1 MTAQQNPDV
10 WAQLRA
16 PFPPEQI
23 HKLPRATRRDNQK
36 GKCTECGGWHGLP
49 AVHLD
54 YVGHA
59 EVTDRLLKVDPTWT
73 WEPIAFDER
82 GLPAFVYNGSAPVG
96 LWIRLT
102 VCGVTRIGYGSVEPG
117 VFDAEKQLI
126 GDCLLRGTNI
136 TTDRGTVAI
145 EDVRPGDRVPTRNGW
160 QTVTDHWLS
169 EPSAPVVAV
178 LIEGGRALVGT
189 PHHRIPTTQGVRTLG
204 TLRAGDKVLAWQGID
219 DWQEQK
225 RSNGEVGATG
235 GTRTI
240 PHTTGKRTSWP
251 LPRLAP
257 IYTGISTRSTTAA
270 SPMGG
275 TSTTS
280 TTTRAITGRT
290 TSLLS
295 HRKNTLPFTA
305 MSVPMPNS
313 LARNVRA
320 HSVRFVD
327 GHGGAR
333 LRVRNASEGA
343 QALPTSARPKNP
355 CENQERVKNAE
366 PGSPLGSRGRGFV
379 PVRVVASLGVEPG
392 EVWNLSVGEAHEY
405 VANGILVHN
414 SIRNAAMRFGV
425 ALDLWAK
432 SDLHTETFHD
442 DPPVRPTPAPAERR
456 QRLADAARELGA
468 TPVESPAPATKRGE
482 PNHYLAVTH
491 LMASERVTSADL
503 RAVLG
508 DFSRAAVND
517 WIEAEP
523 GRTPES
529 LILAAQRKRQGGADA
544 DYA

>member
-16 PFPPEQI
+16 PFPPDQV

-36 GKCTECGGWHGLP
+36 GKCNECGGWHGLP

-73 WEPIAFDER
+73 WEPVAFDER

-102 VCGVTRIGYGSVEPG
+102 ICGVTRIGYGSVEPG

-126 GDCLLRGTNI
+126 GD
-136 TTDRGTVAI
+136 A
-145 EDVRPGDRVPTRNGW
+145 
-160 QTVTDHWLS
+160 
-169 EPSAPVVAV
+169 
-178 LIEGGRALVGT
+178 
-189 PHHRIPTTQGVRTLG
+189 
-204 TLRAGDKVLAWQGID
+204 
-219 DWQEQK
+219 
-225 RSNGEVGATG
+225 
-235 GTRTI
+235 
-240 PHTTGKRTSWP
+240 
-251 LPRLAP
+251 
-257 IYTGISTRSTTAA
+257 
-270 SPMGG
+270 
-275 TSTTS
+275 
-280 TTTRAITGRT
+280 
-290 TSLLS
+290 
-295 HRKNTLPFTA
+295 
-305 MSVPMPNS
+305 
-313 LARNVRA
+313 
-320 HSVRFVD
+320 
-327 GHGGAR
+327 
-333 LRVRNASEGA
+333 
-343 QALPTSARPKNP
+343 
-355 CENQERVKNAE
+355 
-366 PGSPLGSRGRGFV
+366 
-379 PVRVVASLGVEPG
+379 
-392 EVWNLSVGEAHEY
+392 
-405 VANGILVHN
+405 
-414 SIRNAAMRFGV
+414 IRNAAMRFGV

-442 DPPVRPTPAPAERR
+442 EPPARPAPPPAERR
-456 QRLADAARELGA
+456 QRLADTARELGA